1 MTNSTT
7 TLNGFQTSFLTELQN
22 GDVISLPS
30 GAAGASEEFTVTVT
44 NNTTLTL
51 SGTPTNTVTSVNAI
65 RKRAKLKD
73 QQKNILLRKLQKN
86 GIKTLK
92 TEDAA
97 GASRT
102 TVVVRETYHGST
114 SSGAVSFGPAG
125 TNETFNAVD
134 NEDFVL
140 IVVTGGTGTA
150 ATGDIINLNS
160 SNVTVTGQGTNTLVV
175 TSPTVLGNGA
185 DVRLVAT
192 LTRTVT
198 SEKNKTRNRVQ
209 LLQVDNDGI
218 AGGGQYG
225 TSAHHKD
232 ISFGVDDV
240 HKLHAIYTE
249 EDNTKFPY
257 PPSSDISSSSGTFT
271 AGELITGGTSGAIAR
286 LITVTT
292 PISYVNVNGRDFT
305 VGETITGGES
315 TATATIDANYAGSR
329 DVTNQFT
336 LDNGQRDNYYD
347 IAKLVRKSSAIAPVG
362 KLLVVYDNFDHGG
375 GDFFTV
381 DSYSS
386 IDYKDIPVYTATRV
400 DPEVAEPTGEY
411 DLRDTVDFRLSCCR

>member
-1 MTNSTT
+1 MVSRH
-7 TLNGFQTSFLTELQN
+7 SRR
-22 GDVISLPS
+22 SP
-30 GAAGASEEFTVTVT
+30 
-44 NNTTLTL
+44 
-51 SGTPTNTVTSVNAI
+51 
-65 RKRAKLKD
+65 
-73 QQKNILLRKLQKN
+73 
-86 GIKTLK
+86 
-92 TEDAA
+92 AA

-102 TVVVRETYHGST
+102 TVVVRETFHGQS
-114 SSGAVSFGPAG
+114 SSGAVSFALIAG
-125 TNETFNAVD
+125 SNETFNAVD

-140 IVVTGGTGTA
+140 SVVTGGTGTA

-198 SEKNKTRNRVQ
+198 GEKNKTRNRVQ

-232 ISFGVDDV
+232 ISFGVFDV

-257 PPSSDISSSSGTFT
+257 PPTSDISSSSGTFT

-286 LITVTT
+286 LITVTD
-292 PISYVNVNGRDFT
+292 PISYVSVNGRNFS
-305 VGETITGGES
+305 VGETITGNES
-315 TATATIDANYAGSR
+315 TATNND
-329 DVTNQFT
+329 
-336 LDNGQRDNYYD
+336 
-347 IAKLVRKSSAIAPVG
+347 
-362 KLLVVYDNFDHGG
+362 
-375 GDFFTV
+375 
-381 DSYSS
+381 
-386 IDYKDIPVYTATRV
+386 
-400 DPEVAEPTGEY
+400 
-411 DLRDTVDFRLSCCR
+411 